1 MVRGELKM
9 SKEYFKLIVSI
20 GCMLGISYAGTI
32 KSQGTAGASQLLIP
46 VGAENIALGGSNIA
60 TVSGVD
66 ALYINPAGV
75 SGLTSGAEVSVSNM
89 TYIADIDVTFAGIAT
104 ALGDFGNIGF
114 SIKSLDFGDIP
125 VTTADETEGTGAY
138 YSPNFITATANYS
151 RSFAENVRFGANL
164 KFVNEK
170 IMNTGASGLA
180 LDLGVQYDF
189 NELPMSIGVA
199 LKNLGGRMSYNGSDL
214 EQNHVPE
221 DSESGTLNE
230 RFRVTSQ
237 SFELPAQL
245 DIGLS
250 YNPIENFSLLCSY
263 TNNSF
268 SSNVLGFSGKYSL
281 GSLLW
286 VAGGLNSV
294 SAIGNK
300 DDFEEEDLNN
310 MTNSIFGGHFG
321 VGTSI
326 AVGELMLDVG
336 YSVRMVSNYFEN
348 NNVLELSLN
357 F

>member
-1 MVRGELKM
+1 M
-9 SKEYFKLIVSI
+9 SKKYFKIMVSV
-20 GCMLGISYAGTI
+20 GCLLSITYSGTI

-75 SGLTSGAEVSVSNM
+75 SGLDLGAEVSVSNM
-89 TYIADIDVTFAGIAT
+89 SYIADIDVTYAGIAT

-114 SIKSLDFGDIP
+114 SVKSLDFGDIP
-125 VTTADETEGTGAY
+125 VTTANETDGTGAF
-138 YSPNFITATANYS
+138 YSPSFMTVTANYS
-151 RSFAENVRFGANL
+151 RSFAENVRFGTNL
-164 KFVNEK
+164 KFVSEK

-189 NELPMSIGVA
+189 NELPMGIGVA
-199 LKNLGGRMSYNGSDL
+199 LKNLGGRMSYGGSDL
-214 EQNHVPE
+214 EQDHVPE
-221 DSESGTLNE
+221 GSESGTLNE
-230 RFRVTSQ
+230 RFRITSQ

-245 DIGLS
+245 DIGIS
-250 YNPIENFSLLCSY
+250 YNPMENLSLLCSY

-268 SSNVLGFSGKYSL
+268 SSNVLGFSGKYSM
-281 GSLLW
+281 GRLW
-286 VAGGLNSV
+286 IAGGMNSV
-294 SAIGNK
+294 SPIGNQ
-300 DDFEEEDLNN
+300 DDYEESDWND
-310 MTNSIFGGHFG
+310 MTESIFGGNFG
-321 VGTSI
+321 AGASI

-336 YSVRMVSNYFEN
+336 YSVRMISNYFEN